1 MSVWCSCPSVW
12 YVCVCD
18 CFCVCVQVCV
28 GCCPSEHAC
37 AVCKYLYVTFLCVC
51 VCVCMLV
58 SPMGWCSQAR
68 SQNSSMQL
76 MNRHVFVLHV
86 CVTAPVRTRSWQLQH
101 FLTNIY
107 RSPGFYQ
114 VQQVNHFL
122 FQGMAQPCPFS
133 RA

>member
-1 MSVWCSCPSVW
+1 MCVSVTVS
-12 YVCVCD
+12 VCVSKS
-18 CFCVCVQVCV
+18 VSV
-28 GCCPSEHAC
+28 
-37 AVCKYLYVTFLCVC
+37 AVLVNMHVLSVNTYMSHFYVS